1 VGAVGDRNDTDATA
15 DPYGMTNKKDRQQP
29 CKCNRKADRSKNAG
43 RLLDDDAL
51 AGAAFDILLKLE
63 GGAVV

>member
-1 VGAVGDRNDTDATA
+1 VGVCGDSNDTDATA

-29 CKCNRKADRSKNAG
+29 MQMHRKADRSKNAG

-51 AGAAFDILLKLE
+51 AGAAFDLLLKLE